1 MWACALRSSFCS
13 VLGLTR
19 LFVCVCVCARV
30 RACVRACVC
39 AAQAWPDLSLP
50 ATHAHEVMEN
60 TGGEPNRAH
69 KARAPGGSVCARR
82 HVRGMSAGQQPG
94 NGLPDADD
102 DGEQPAKVRALI
114 LATSVAS
121 ITTIGRRAS

>member
-19 LFVCVCVCARV
+19 LFVCVCARARV

-50 ATHAHEVMEN
+50 ATHAHEVMETRAESR
-60 TGGEPNRAH
+60 TGRIR
-69 KARAPGGSVCARR
+69 RAPGGSVCARR